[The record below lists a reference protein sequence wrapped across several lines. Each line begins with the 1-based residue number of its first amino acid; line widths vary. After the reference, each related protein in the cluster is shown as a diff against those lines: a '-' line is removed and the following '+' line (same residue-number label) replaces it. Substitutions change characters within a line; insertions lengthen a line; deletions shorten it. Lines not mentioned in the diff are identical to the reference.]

1 VILNGGIEEAS
12 MRKLI
17 FVTVA
22 SLALALGGAVSARAS
37 SITMSS
43 TSGGTGVQ
51 VDALQLTPGN
61 GISVPGTGAAAGTA
75 TFYFQA
81 NFGVFSN
88 GGGPPQFT
96 SCSSGADCF
105 TIVAG
110 ITETVTATG
119 ANSVSLAYAG
129 SGAGATNFFDI
140 YAATPA
146 NGQGNNETGGC
157 FANETG
163 CNKVSGSPILA
174 GSFLNNGSFSGSFA
188 TTTTNACNST
198 TATLD
203 CFDNGGDSATGP
215 DGIKSLNGTGS
226 FQADLGNFTTIN
238 TNFFPVGL
246 PAGLFFKTGTSSIDI
261 PDTNV
266 DPSQCFSLNG
276 LTGGPS
282 GATTCNNLNGY
293 SSVGSTNGSSPS
305 TTPVMFDVT
314 ATLTPVAT
322 VPEPATLTL
331 LGFGLVAGAARLRRW
346 TRKS

>member
-1 VILNGGIEEAS
+1 
-12 MRKLI
+12 MRKRI
-17 FVTVA
+17 FVPVA
-22 SLALALGGAVSARAS
+22 SLALVFAGVVSARAS

-43 TSGGTGVQ
+43 TSGGTGVS
-51 VDALQLTPGN
+51 VDTMGLNAGN
-61 GISVPGTGAAAGTA
+61 GISVPGGANAPGTA

-81 NFGVFSN
+81 NFGEFTN
-88 GGGPPQFT
+88 GGSFAFA
-96 SCSSGADCF
+96 SCGGGANCF

-119 ANSVSLAYAG
+119 PNSVSLGYAG

-140 YAATPA
+140 YANATK
-146 NGQGNNETGGC
+146 GGNNETGGC

-163 CNKVSGSPILA
+163 CNKNLVLQGQ
-174 GSFLNNGSFSGSFA
+174 FLDNGSFSGNFA
-188 TTTTNACNST
+188 LTSSSACAKT
-198 TATLD
+198 PTTLD
-203 CFDNGGDSATGP
+203 CFDNGKDSATGP
-215 DGIKSLNGTGS
+215 DGILSLNGNGS
-226 FQADLGNFTTIN
+226 FQGELGNFTLPIN
-238 TNFFPVGL
+238 SNYFPDGL
-246 PAGLFFKTGTSSIDI
+246 PAGLFFQTGTSSIDM

-266 DPSQCFSLNG
+266 DPSRCFSLNG

-282 GATTCNNLNGY
+282 GTTTCNNLNGY
-293 SSVGSTNGSSPS
+293 SSVGATNGSSPG

-314 ATLTPVAT
+314 ASLTPVAPV